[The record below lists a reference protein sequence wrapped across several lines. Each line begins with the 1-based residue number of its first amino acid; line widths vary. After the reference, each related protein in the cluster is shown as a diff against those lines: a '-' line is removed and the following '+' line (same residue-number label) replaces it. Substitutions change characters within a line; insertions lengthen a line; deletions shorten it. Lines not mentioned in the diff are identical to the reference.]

1 LVDEVFEHMNT
12 LNLAIFGRYFKKDRY
27 TELQQFFD
35 FLENSDIH
43 FTVYRKFLEDG
54 LRNGLIVSPN
64 TKTFDSYKDFNKH
77 DFDFVV
83 SIGGDGTILMC
94 LEFVREKETP
104 IIGINTGRLGFLAG
118 VPANESINML
128 DELKKNRF
136 SIDSRTVLKL
146 DSNKPNMFGG
156 VKYALNDF
164 VIHKKDSSSMI
175 TIHTFING
183 EFLNSYWSDGL
194 IISTPTGSTGYN
206 LSCGGPI
213 LYPSSASF
221 VITPIAPHNLNVR
234 PIIIS
239 DNNVI
244 SFQVEGR
251 STSFLATL
259 DSRSESIESDSELA
273 VCKASFKMNLVRLNN
288 ENYLKTLREK
298 LLWGI
303 DNRNFRN
310 T

>member
-1 LVDEVFEHMNT
+1 MQI
-12 LNLAIFGRYFKKDRY
+12 AIFGRYFKEERY
-27 TELQQFFD
+27 NELQQFFSY
-35 FLENSDIH
+35 LETKKIH
-43 FTVYRKFLEDG
+43 FSIYRKFLEDG
-54 LRNGLIVSPN
+54 LRNGLNISPK
-64 TKTFDSYKDFNKH
+64 TKTFESYHDFEKSN
-77 DFDFVV
+77 FDFVI

-94 LEFVREKETP
+94 LEFIRHLEIP
-104 IIGINTGRLGFLAG
+104 IIGVNTGRLGFLAS
-118 VPANESINML
+118 VPAHEACAML
-128 DELKKNRF
+128 DELEKNRY
-136 SIDSRTVLKL
+136 SIDTRTVLQL
-146 DSNKPNMFGG
+146 ESNKPNMFGG

-164 VIHKKDSSSMI
+164 VLHKKDSSSMI

-244 SFQVEGR
+244 SFEIEGR

-259 DSRSESIESDSELA
+259 DSRSETIEANTQLA
-273 VCKASFKMNLVRLNN
+273 VRKADFKVNLIRLNK
-288 ENYLKTLREK
+288 ENYLQTLREK
-298 LLWGI
+298 LMWGY

-310 T
+310 S

>member
-1 LVDEVFEHMNT
+1 MQI
-12 LNLAIFGRYFKKDRY
+12 AIFGRYFKEERHN
-27 TELQQFFD
+27 ELQQFFD
-35 FLENSDIH
+35 YLETKKIEFS
-43 FTVYRKFLEDG
+43 VYRKFLEDG
-54 LRNGLIVSPN
+54 LRNGLKVSPK
-64 TKTFDSYKDFNKH
+64 TKTFNNYNDFNKSK
-77 DFDFVV
+77 FDFVV

-94 LEFVREKETP
+94 LEFVRENETP
-104 IIGINTGRLGFLAG
+104 IVGINTGRLGFLAG
-118 VPANESINML
+118 VAANESTAMIDDL
-128 DELKKNRF
+128 IKGRF

-194 IISTPTGSTGYN
+194 IVSTPTGSTGYN

-213 LYPSSASF
+213 LYPTSASL

-251 STSFLATL
+251 SSSFLATL
-259 DSRSESIESDSELA
+259 DSRSESIEANTELA
-273 VCKASFKMNLVRLNN
+273 VSKANFKMNLVRLNN
-288 ENYLKTLREK
+288 ENYLQTLRQK
-298 LLWGI
+298 LIPQTHPAWTI
-303 DNRNFRN
+303 AR
-310 T
+310 

>member
-1 LVDEVFEHMNT
+1 MQI
-12 LNLAIFGRYFKKDRY
+12 AIFGRYFKEERHN
-27 TELQQFFD
+27 ELQQFFD
-35 FLENSDIH
+35 YLETKKIEFS
-43 FTVYRKFLEDG
+43 VYRKFLEDG
-54 LRNGLIVSPN
+54 LRNGLKVSPK
-64 TKTFDSYKDFNKH
+64 TKTFNNYNDFNKSK
-77 DFDFVV
+77 FDFVV

-94 LEFVREKETP
+94 LEFIRENETP
-104 IIGINTGRLGFLAG
+104 IVGINTGRLGFLAG
-118 VPANESINML
+118 VAANESTAMIDDL
-128 DELKKNRF
+128 VKGRF

-194 IISTPTGSTGYN
+194 IVSTPTGSTGYN

-213 LYPSSASF
+213 LYPTSASL

-251 STSFLATL
+251 SSSFLATL
-259 DSRSESIESDSELA
+259 DSRSESIEANTELA
-273 VCKASFKMNLVRLNN
+273 VSKANFKMNLVRLNN
-288 ENYLKTLREK
+288 ENYLQTLRQK
-298 LLWGI
+298 LMWGI

-310 T
+310 S

>member
-1 LVDEVFEHMNT
+1 MQI
-12 LNLAIFGRYFKKDRY
+12 AIFGRYFKEERHN
-27 TELQQFFD
+27 ELQQFFD
-35 FLENSDIH
+35 YLETKKIEFS
-43 FTVYRKFLEDG
+43 VYRKFLEDG
-54 LRNGLIVSPN
+54 LRNGLKVSPK
-64 TKTFDSYKDFNKH
+64 TKTFNNYNDFNKSK
-77 DFDFVV
+77 FDFVV

-94 LEFVREKETP
+94 LEFVRENETP
-104 IIGINTGRLGFLAG
+104 IVGINTGRLGFLAG
-118 VPANESINML
+118 VAANESTAMIDDL
-128 DELKKNRF
+128 IKGRF

-146 DSNKPNMFGG
+146 DSNKPDMFGG

-194 IISTPTGSTGYN
+194 IVSTPTGSTGYN

-213 LYPSSASF
+213 LYPTSASL

-251 STSFLATL
+251 SSSFLATL
-259 DSRSESIESDSELA
+259 DSRSESIEANTELA
-273 VCKASFKMNLVRLNN
+273 VSKANFKMNLVRLNN
-288 ENYLKTLREK
+288 ENYLQTLRQK
-298 LLWGI
+298 LMWGI

-310 T
+310 S

>member
-1 LVDEVFEHMNT
+1 M
-12 LNLAIFGRYFKKDRY
+12 NLAIFGRYFKEERY
-27 TELQQFFD
+27 TELQQFFNY
-35 FLENSDIH
+35 LENSEIN
-43 FTVYRKFLEDG
+43 FSVYRKFLEDG
-54 LRNGLIVSPN
+54 LRNGLNVSPK
-64 TKTFDSYKDFNKH
+64 TKTFDTYEDFTKT
-77 DFDFVV
+77 DYDFVV

-118 VPANESINML
+118 VSAGDAINMVE
-128 DELKKNRF
+128 ELKKGSY

-194 IISTPTGSTGYN
+194 IVSTPTGSTGYN

-273 VCKASFKMNLVRLNN
+273 VSKANFKMNLVRLNN
-288 ENYLKTLREK
+288 ENYLQTLREK
-298 LLWGI
+298 LMWGI

-310 T
+310 S

>member
-1 LVDEVFEHMNT
+1 MH
-12 LNLAIFGRYFKKDRY
+12 LAIFGRYFKEERY

-35 FLENSDIH
+35 YLKTCKIS

-54 LRNGLIVSPN
+54 LRNGLNVSPK
-64 TKTFDSYKDFNKH
+64 TKTFDTYEDFNKSN
-77 DFDFVV
+77 FDYVI

-118 VPANESINML
+118 VAAKDACQMV
-128 DELKKNRF
+128 DELTKGRYT
-136 SIDSRTVLKL
+136 IDSRTVLKL
-146 DSNKPNMFGG
+146 DSNKSDMFGG

-213 LYPSSASF
+213 LYPSSASL

-259 DSRSESIESDSELA
+259 DSRSESIEANTELA
-273 VCKASFKMNLVRLNN
+273 VSKAGFKMNLLRLNN
-288 ENYLKTLREK
+288 ENYLQTLREK
-298 LLWGI
+298 LMWGI
-303 DNRNFRN
+303 DNRNFKN
-310 T
+310 S